1 MSSSIEWGSAAHC
14 TTYVLGHTEEAG
26 DHQSVS
32 DDSDNPEEVGL
43 MFDAGGDGYCL
54 TGTPAQIIAT
64 LTQAITA
71 VATYRPEPEG
81 AQ

>member
-1 MSSSIEWGSAAHC
+1 
-14 TTYVLGHTEEAG
+14 
-26 DHQSVS
+26 
-32 DDSDNPEEVGL
+32 